1 MEAKSKDKK
10 AKFDGWEYKSSYK
23 TRPQVRVSQESYMI
37 LSKGRGS
44 MAQQIDR
51 LLGVDLL
58 KS

>member
-1 MEAKSKDKK
+1 MDAKSKDKK
-10 AKFDGWEYKSSYK
+10 AKFENWDYKSSYK
-23 TRPQVRVSQESYMI
+23 TRPQIRISQESYEI

-44 MAQQIDR
+44 MSQQVDR